1 MLRGPADALVP
12 HIALMAQPAMTAR
25 PPKLLFHVQHL
36 LGIGHL
42 RRAALITQA
51 MTDAGWAVTVAQ
63 GGLPQSMFDFGS
75 ARVAQLPPIRSA
87 DAGFSS
93 LVDAAGR
100 PLDAAGE
107 AARRDALLALYDE
120 VGPDIVLLESF
131 PFGRRQMRFELLPL
145 LARIARAEPRP
156 RVAVSLRDILQ
167 RRKPA
172 REQETVQVVTAY
184 VDRVLVHADPALV
197 TLDESFGPTAAIAD
211 GLRYTG
217 YVAPPQ
223 PQARPRD
230 RVVVSAGGGAV
241 GSALLR
247 SALAARPLSAL
258 GDRSWTLL
266 TGPNLPDDDAAA
278 LRQAAP
284 AGVEVMQATPDLPA
298 LLAGAIV
305 SVSQAGYNTVMDIAV
320 SQTPAVVVPFVG
332 GGETEQTMRAERLAA
347 LGAVHVVPEDGLT
360 PQALAMAIDR
370 AAAGP
375 VAWPALDCD
384 GAAATAHELAALVA
398 A

>member
-1 MLRGPADALVP
+1 
-12 HIALMAQPAMTAR
+12 MTPP

-42 RRAALITQA
+42 RRAALLA
-51 MTDAGWAVTVAQ
+51 RGLTDAGWAVTVAQ
-63 GGLPQSMFDFGS
+63 GGVPESMFEFGA

-87 DAGFSS
+87 DAGFSG
-93 LVDAAGR
+93 LVDGAGR
-100 PLDAAGE
+100 PLDAAAE
-107 AARRDALLALYDE
+107 AARRDALLALYEE
-120 VGPDIVLLESF
+120 VGPDAVLLESF

-145 LARIARAEPRP
+145 LARIARDRPRP

-172 REQETVQVVTAY
+172 REQETVEVVRAY

-211 GLRYTG
+211 RLRYTG
-217 YVAPPQ
+217 YVAPPA
-223 PQARPRD
+223 PSARPRD

-241 GSALLR
+241 GAALLR
-247 SALAARPLSAL
+247 AALAARPLSCL
-258 GDRSWTLL
+258 GDRPWTLL
-266 TGPNLPDDDAAA
+266 TGPNLPEDDAVA

-284 AGVEVMQATPDLPA
+284 AGVEVVQATPDLPA

-305 SVSQAGYNTVMDIAV
+305 SVSQGGYNTVMDIAV
-320 SQTPAVVVPFVG
+320 SQTPSVVVPFVG

-347 LGAVHVVPEDGLT
+347 LGAVHVVSEDGLSPPT
-360 PQALAMAIDR
+360 LAAAIDR

-384 GAAATAHELAALVA
+384 GAATTARKLSALVA
-398 A
+398 V